1 MNLLQRMIM
10 DEQNITLSKEQVNYI
25 LEFDRTHSIT
35 TACNLAHSL
44 VEMVLKNEIKDVE
57 NV

>member
-1 MNLLQRMIM
+1 M
-10 DEQNITLSKEQVNYI
+10 DEQKITLSKEQVNYI

-44 VEMVLKNEIKDVE
+44 VEMVLKNEIKDV
-57 NV
+57 NKGK